1 MEKNMAH
8 QLMIVLNLG
17 GTAAFEVARRVR
29 ECGVYCEVLPHT
41 VTQEELAAKEPQ
53 GVVLTGGFE
62 DVPEERA
69 KKVPWL
75 ADTGLPVLEVGR
87 GTSLSVE
94 SLSGGAGKNCL
105 NVFLKTSC
113 DCVGDWSLPIFLEET
128 INALREKIGTGR
140 VLLGLSGG
148 VDSSVTAALLSRAI
162 GKQLVC
168 VFIDNG
174 FMRQDEGDEVE
185 AAFQGWDMT
194 FLRINAETK
203 FLFKLLG
210 MAEPQRKRQIINDE
224 QLHLIGQISDKMGGV
239 QLLARGT
246 TYTDL
251 LTGHFVPAVHP
262 LTEPGEGPQMLEPI
276 RCLFKQEVRALA
288 LELGLPEYLAWRQPF
303 PGAGLAVRCVGCITK
318 ERLDIVRHAD
328 AIFRQEL
335 GSRGLDRQLSQAFA
349 IVTEGKT
356 LGVRGDRRTSEYTV
370 ALRAVTGEDASSAE
384 WADLPGELL
393 RAVSRRITTEVKG
406 VNRVVYDVTSTPPA
420 TIEWE

>member
-1 MEKNMAH
+1 MAH

-41 VTQEELAAKEPQ
+41 VTKEELLAREPK
-53 GVVLTGGFE
+53 GIVLTGGYE
-62 DVPEERA
+62 DVAQERA

-75 ADTGLPVLEVGR
+75 ADCSLPVLEVGR

-94 SLSGGAGKNCL
+94 ALSGGVGKNCL

-113 DCVGDWSLPIFLEET
+113 DCIGDWSLSIFLEET
-128 INALREKIGTGR
+128 VEALREQIGSGR

-148 VDSSVTAALLSRAI
+148 VDSSVTAALLSRAV

-168 VFIDNG
+168 IFIDNG
-174 FMRQDEGDEVE
+174 FMRKDEGDEVE
-185 AAFQGWDMT
+185 SAFRDWDMT

-210 MAEPQRKRQIINDE
+210 QTEPERKRQIISNE
-224 QLHLIGQISDKMGGV
+224 QLHLFGQISEKMGGV

-251 LTGHFVPAVHP
+251 LTGRSSATSP
-262 LTEPGEGPQMLEPI
+262 LAEPGEAPQMLEPI
-276 RCLFKQEVRALA
+276 RCLFKEEVRTLA

-303 PGAGLAVRCVGCITK
+303 PGAGLSVRCVGCITK
-318 ERLDIVRHAD
+318 ERLDIVRQAD
-328 AIFRQEL
+328 AIFREEL
-335 GSRGLDRQLSQAFA
+335 TNRGLDRQLSQAFA
-349 IVTEGKT
+349 IVTEFKT
-356 LGVRGDRRTSEYTV
+356 SGIRGDRRTNEYTV
-370 ALRAVTGEDASSAE
+370 ALRAVTGEDSESAE
-384 WADLPGELL
+384 WADLPGDLL
-393 RAVSRRITTEVKG
+393 RTVSRRITTEVQG
-406 VNRVVYDVTSTPPA
+406 VNRVVYDITSTPPA
-420 TIEWE
+420 TVEWE

>member
-1 MEKNMAH
+1 MAH

-17 GTAAFEVARRVR
+17 GSAAFDAARRVR
-29 ECGVYCEVLPHT
+29 ECGVYCEVVPHT
-41 VTQEELAAKEPQ
+41 VSKEELLAYQPK
-53 GVVLTGGFE
+53 GVILTGGYE
-62 DVPEERA
+62 DVAEERV

-75 ADTGLPVLEVGR
+75 ADCGLPVLEVGR

-94 SLSGGAGKNCL
+94 ALAGGVGKNCL

-113 DCVGDWSLPIFLEET
+113 DCVGDWSLSGFMEET
-128 INALREKIGTGR
+128 VESLRERIGTGR

-148 VDSSVTAALLSRAI
+148 VDSSVTAALLSRAM

-185 AAFQGWDMT
+185 AAFREWDMT

-210 MAEPQRKRQIINDE
+210 MSDAQRKRQILADE
-224 QLHLIGQISDKMGGV
+224 QLHLLGQISEKMGGV
-239 QLLARGT
+239 QLFARGT

-251 LTGHFVPAVHP
+251 LTGHVAPTAGVWNAAD
-262 LTEPGEGPQMLEPI
+262 EESQMLEPI
-276 RCLFKQEVRALA
+276 RCLFKEEVRTLA
-288 LELGLPEYLAWRQPF
+288 AELGLPEYLARRQPF

-318 ERLDIVRHAD
+318 ERLDIVRQAD

-335 GSRGLDRQLSQAFA
+335 EKSGLDRQVSQAFA
-349 IVTEGKT
+349 IVSEGKT
-356 LGVRGDRRTSEYTV
+356 TGVRGDRRTSEYTV
-370 ALRAVTGEDASSAE
+370 ALRAVTGEDSLSAE
-384 WADLPGELL
+384 WADLPGDLL
-393 RAVSRRITTEVKG
+393 RSVSRRITTEVKG
-406 VNRVVYDVTSTPPA
+406 VNRVVYDITSTPPA
-420 TIEWE
+420 TVEWE

>member
-1 MEKNMAH
+1 M
-8 QLMIVLNLG
+8 
-17 GTAAFEVARRVR
+17 
-29 ECGVYCEVLPHT
+29 
-41 VTQEELAAKEPQ
+41 AKEAQ
-53 GVVLTGGFE
+53 GIVLTGGFE
-62 DVPEERA
+62 DVAEERA

-75 ADTGLPVLEVGR
+75 ADCGLPVLEVGR

-94 SLSGGAGKNCL
+94 ALSGGVGKNCL

-113 DCVGDWSLPIFLEET
+113 DCVGDWSLSIFLEET
-128 INALREKIGTGR
+128 VASLRERIGSGR

-148 VDSSVTAALLSRAI
+148 VDSSVTAALLSRAV

-168 VFIDNG
+168 IFIDNG

-210 MAEPQRKRQIINDE
+210 MTEPQRKRQIISDE

-251 LTGHFVPAVHP
+251 LTGHFVPTVHP

-349 IVTEGKT
+349 IITEVKT
-356 LGVRGDRRTSEYTV
+356 SGVRGDRRTNEYPV
-370 ALRAVTGEDASSAE
+370 ALRAVTGEDSSSAE
-384 WADLPGELL
+384 WADLPCELL

-406 VNRVVYDVTSTPPA
+406 VNRVVYDITSTPPA

>member
-1 MEKNMAH
+1 MAH

-41 VTQEELAAKEPQ
+41 ITREELVAKQPR
-53 GVVLTGGFE
+53 GVVLTGGYE
-62 DVPEERA
+62 DVAQERV

-75 ADTGLPVLEVGR
+75 SECGLPVLEVGR

-94 SLSGGAGKNCL
+94 ALSGGVGKNCL
-105 NVFLKTSC
+105 NVFLRTSC
-113 DCVGDWSLPIFLEET
+113 DCIGDWSLSIFLEET
-128 INALREKIGTGR
+128 IEALRERIGSGR

-148 VDSSVTAALLSRAI
+148 VDSSVTAALLSRAV

-168 VFIDNG
+168 IFIDNG
-174 FMRQDEGDEVE
+174 FMRKDEGDEIE

-210 MAEPQRKRQIINDE
+210 QTEPQRKRQIISDE
-224 QLHLIGQISDKMGGV
+224 QLHLFGQISEKMGGV

-251 LTGHFVPAVHP
+251 LTGHLVPTLSP

-276 RCLFKQEVRALA
+276 HCLFKEEVRALA

-303 PGAGLAVRCVGCITK
+303 PGAGLSVRCVGCITK
-318 ERLDIVRHAD
+318 ERLEIVRQAD
-328 AIFRQEL
+328 AIFREEL
-335 GSRGLDRQLSQAFA
+335 ANRGMDRQLSQAFA
-349 IVTEGKT
+349 IVTEVKT
-356 LGVRGDRRTSEYTV
+356 SGIRGDRRTNEYTV
-370 ALRAVTGEDASSAE
+370 ALRAVTGEDLENAE
-384 WADLPGELL
+384 WAELPSDLL

-406 VNRVVYDVTSTPPA
+406 VNRVVYDITSTPPA
-420 TIEWE
+420 TVEWE